1 MAKVSDV
8 LKLSVMR
15 GVRVVA
21 GEEGLFR
28 KVEHVTVMEVP
39 EIKRWL
45 KGNDFLITSF
55 YSVRKSEEDQCA
67 LIRDLA
73 DTCCCIAVK
82 TGQDVKTVA
91 ERVTRAADVV
101 DLPVLEIPGELAYID
116 IIVNVMNLIFE
127 EEGNSEILEKYVKDI
142 LYENY
147 SDEILMEKRGR
158 LFGMD
163 VEHDWFSAVV
173 INFRKRYVP
182 DEQDWKGIRF
192 LGRTLMERMR
202 SWSV

>member
-55 YSVRKSEEDQCA
+55 YSVRKSEEDQQYKKVRAGELLHYMLSLGKYYLLSFKIIRILHKVLFYFCA
-67 LIRDLA
+67 HQ
-73 DTCCCIAVK
+73 
-82 TGQDVKTVA
+82 G
-91 ERVTRAADVV
+91 ENHS
-101 DLPVLEIPGELAYID
+101 EYFIPGQ
-116 IIVNVMNLIFE
+116 
-127 EEGNSEILEKYVKDI
+127 
-142 LYENY
+142 
-147 SDEILMEKRGR
+147 
-158 LFGMD
+158 
-163 VEHDWFSAVV
+163 
-173 INFRKRYVP
+173 RKQNAHGQRP
-182 DEQDWKGIRF
+182 GCRRF
-192 LGRTLMERMR
+192 DC
-202 SWSV
+202 

>member
-67 LIRDLA
+67 LLLYCGEDG
-73 DTCCCIAVK
+73 AVCE
-82 TGQDVKTVA
+82 DC
-91 ERVTRAADVV
+91 R
-101 DLPVLEIPGELAYID
+101 GEC
-116 IIVNVMNLIFE
+116 E
-127 EEGNSEILEKYVKDI
+127 ESG
-142 LYENY
+142 
-147 SDEILMEKRGR
+147 G
-158 LFGMD
+158 
-163 VEHDWFSAVV
+163 
-173 INFRKRYVP
+173 
-182 DEQDWKGIRF
+182 
-192 LGRTLMERMR
+192 
-202 SWSV
+202 

>member
-82 TGQDVKTVA
+82 TGQYVKTVA
-91 ERVTRAADVV
+91 ESVKRAADEVG
-101 DLPVLEIPGELAYID
+101 LPVWRFRGA
-116 IIVNVMNLIFE
+116 
-127 EEGNSEILEKYVKDI
+127 G
-142 LYENY
+142 LY
-147 SDEILMEKRGR
+147 
-158 LFGMD
+158 
-163 VEHDWFSAVV
+163 
-173 INFRKRYVP
+173 
-182 DEQDWKGIRF
+182 
-192 LGRTLMERMR
+192 
-202 SWSV
+202 

>member
-82 TGQDVKTVA
+82 TGQYVETVA
-91 ERVTRAADVV
+91 ESVKRAADEVG
-101 DLPVLEIPGELAYID
+101 LPVLEIPGSW
-116 IIVNVMNLIFE
+116 LIL
-127 EEGNSEILEKYVKDI
+127 IL
-142 LYENY
+142 L
-147 SDEILMEKRGR
+147 
-158 LFGMD
+158 
-163 VEHDWFSAVV
+163 
-173 INFRKRYVP
+173 
-182 DEQDWKGIRF
+182 
-192 LGRTLMERMR
+192 
-202 SWSV
+202 

>member
-55 YSVRKSEEDQCA
+55 YSVRKSEEDQRA

-82 TGQDVKTVA
+82 TGQYVKTVA
-91 ERVTRAADVV
+91 ESVKRAADEVGLVLDFRHGGLRPDNDIPHALAGDAVV
-101 DLPVLEIPGELAYID
+101 FRDFGQGQVLVIVEVVELLLAVRQQIAVK
-116 IIVNVMNLIFE
+116 IIEHGHAVCLIFDHR
-127 EEGNSEILEKYVKDI
+127 STSTRCCVK
-142 LYENY
+142 
-147 SDEILMEKRGR
+147 
-158 LFGMD
+158 F
-163 VEHDWFSAVV
+163 
-173 INFRKRYVP
+173 
-182 DEQDWKGIRF
+182 
-192 LGRTLMERMR
+192 
-202 SWSV
+202 